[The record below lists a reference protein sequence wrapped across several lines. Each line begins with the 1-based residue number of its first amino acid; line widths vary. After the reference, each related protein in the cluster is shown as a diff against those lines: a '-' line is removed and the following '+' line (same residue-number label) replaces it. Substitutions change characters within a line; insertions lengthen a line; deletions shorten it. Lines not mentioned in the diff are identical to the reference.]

1 MNGIQILLL
10 IGIGLISL
18 AFLRKTRSKGSTIVL
33 LIIAA
38 VAAAIFILWPDFTTR
53 IARLLGVGRGTD
65 FVLYIS
71 IMLFAYVIIHLFGRI
86 RKLEQLTTELLRRD
100 AIRSAS
106 TLPFKETNNDV

>member
-10 IGIGLISL
+10 IGTGLISL
-18 AFLRKTRSKGSTIVL
+18 FFIRKTRSKGFTIVL
-33 LIIAA
+33 LI
-38 VAAAIFILWPDFTTR
+38 VAAAISAIFILWPDFTTR

-71 IMLFAYVIIHLFGRI
+71 IMVFSYVIIYLFARI
-86 RKLEQLTTELLRRD
+86 RKLEQMMTELIRRD

-106 TLPFKETNNDV
+106 HLPVNEPDGAA